1 MREGLKP
8 GQLSDPISTYS
19 YMNHDSA
26 LARQMDMAQRE
37 LGAFLHVVSESFG
50 SEEAAI
56 SADDWLDRVPILDC
70 VLEPTPEDWR
80 LVTIAAATQL
90 AIRINEQGPKIYALP
105 TSSNSPRGRSTI
117 RPRRQNIKGSE
128 S

>member
-1 MREGLKP
+1 
-8 GQLSDPISTYS
+8 
-19 YMNHDSA
+19 MNQDSA

-70 VLEPTPEDWR
+70 VLEPKPEDWR

-90 AIRINEQGPKIYALP
+90 AIRINEQGGPKIYALP
-105 TSSNSPRGRSTI
+105 TSSNSPGGRSTM
-117 RPRRQNIKGSE
+117 RPRRQNIKASE